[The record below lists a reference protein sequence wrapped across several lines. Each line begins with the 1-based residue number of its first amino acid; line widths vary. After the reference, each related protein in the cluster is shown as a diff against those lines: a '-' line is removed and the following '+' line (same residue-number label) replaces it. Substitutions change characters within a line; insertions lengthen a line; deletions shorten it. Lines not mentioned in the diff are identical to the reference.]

1 MPRSPNSF
9 PRERFSRA
17 LLLRFALLARALLFS
32 PQISSP
38 GICSLVLVFSPEL
51 VRRDV
56 HARAARRKNE
66 SRTLDAVATA
76 PGRTLGVSAG
86 SAAAAA
92 SVSFGCDWNPI
103 SVSMTYTEGH
113 WMRRRRRVPR
123 WVVVLWV
130 TVSGYHCRLVLAD
143 ALATTLPAFSIGGDF
158 PSLSASQPWFDAA
171 GGDPS
176 SPGSW
181 RGSIRGLALL

>member
-92 SVSFGCDWNPI
+92 S
-103 SVSMTYTEGH
+103 GH